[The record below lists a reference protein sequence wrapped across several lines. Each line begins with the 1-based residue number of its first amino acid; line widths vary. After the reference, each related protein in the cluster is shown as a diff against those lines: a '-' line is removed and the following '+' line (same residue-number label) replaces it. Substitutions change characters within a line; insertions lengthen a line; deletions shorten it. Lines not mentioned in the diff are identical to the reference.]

1 MLKSPLGYVVHELH
15 PVSYLSYTF
24 ENWLVLL
31 DECFGKRKSH
41 YILLPNMFF
50 TMYDFIGQMHVF
62 AGRAKIVKSLFLQDK
77 RNIKIFLS
85 PVLSECL
92 LLVNKISIEI

>member
-1 MLKSPLGYVVHELH
+1 
-15 PVSYLSYTF
+15 
-24 ENWLVLL
+24 
-31 DECFGKRKSH
+31 
-41 YILLPNMFF
+41 MFF

-92 LLVNKISIEI
+92 LLVNKISIEIWI